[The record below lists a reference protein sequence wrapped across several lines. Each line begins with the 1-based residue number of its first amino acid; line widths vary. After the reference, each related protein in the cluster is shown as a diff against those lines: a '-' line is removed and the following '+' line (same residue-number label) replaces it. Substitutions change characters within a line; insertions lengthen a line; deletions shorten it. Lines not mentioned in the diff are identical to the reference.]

1 MATNRISF
9 PAHRLVS
16 PEIRNSDRDEIIA
29 RWCMKGDQRLLPLI
43 EAIRSDDAELDD
55 DDFRL
60 LEVDGYSIAIRS
72 HGPSDKHTDFYIFD
86 VRIAG
91 LEVEAWGSPL
101 TGFSVAADFADIRME
116 RAVRTA
122 LRAVFVADLSEHM
135 SCSEGDDMEGWA

>member
-16 PEIRNSDRDEIIA
+16 PEIRNSDRDEILA
-29 RWCMKGDQRLLPLI
+29 RWRMKGDQRLLPVI
-43 EAIRSDDAELDD
+43 EAIRSGKAELDD
-55 DDFRL
+55 DDFRTL
-60 LEVDGYSIAIRS
+60 TIDGYQIAIRS
-72 HGPSDKHTDFYIFD
+72 NGPSDKHTDFYIFE

-101 TGFSVAADFADIRME
+101 TGFSVMADFTDKHLG

-135 SCSEGDDMEGWA
+135 SCSEGDDVEGWA